1 MWAWFGFYRLV
12 CYWLCKHVPS
22 FKRIVRSVV
31 WMTPSSQ
38 DCFWIFALFFVIL
51 TIITLFPRIY
61 YNYWCW
67 RSQQSD
73 SSWLSWHFLLYWVFD
88 NKSDVDSAG
97 SWLKLSPLMR
107 LVTTQTGKILNIYTQ
122 TTLDLKV
129 FDSESTWHK
138 EPLKTETNIM
148 QSTFFTEY
156 LTQNVLLIHRLIELC
171 CTGLAE

>member
-1 MWAWFGFYRLV
+1 M
-12 CYWLCKHVPS
+12 C
-22 FKRIVRSVV
+22 VV
-31 WMTPSSQ
+31 
-38 DCFWIFALFFVIL
+38 A
-51 TIITLFPRIY
+51 
-61 YNYWCW
+61 
-67 RSQQSD
+67 
-73 SSWLSWHFLLYWVFD
+73 
-88 NKSDVDSAG
+88 
-97 SWLKLSPLMR
+97 
-107 LVTTQTGKILNIYTQ
+107 TQTGKILNIYPQ